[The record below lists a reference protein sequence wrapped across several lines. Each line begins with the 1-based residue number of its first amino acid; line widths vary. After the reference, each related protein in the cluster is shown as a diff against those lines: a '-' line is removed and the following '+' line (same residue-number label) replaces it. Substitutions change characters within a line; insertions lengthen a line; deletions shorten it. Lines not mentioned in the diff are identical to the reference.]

1 MDRGEIPRKQLHS
14 NVNYGIVRFDRGLL
28 LLPRTFR
35 GGGGGSRFQNGND
48 GRATAPTLFSHLSGQ
63 RLSSRKL
70 KADEPRRLRDAI
82 IGLSSLPSFVS
93 RMERNFRVSLDKET
107 KSICMYVYIYLGGVL
122 RLRMARMVVRGVSLS
137 LESEGGLKEMGRLL
151 DPRKSRK
158 KSPRSH
164 NFYPRIA
171 LSYFSDLIPR

>member
-1 MDRGEIPRKQLHS
+1 MEARVIFVIMGTSPYEDPPPAKLRASKGGTISLGSFVWNRRVTFYRRHTWMDRGEIPRKQLHS

-70 KADEPRRLRDAI
+70 KAVRRTATPSRRDNRFIIPPLLRFENGAKFSC
-82 IGLSSLPSFVS
+82 LS
-93 RMERNFRVSLDKET
+93 
-107 KSICMYVYIYLGGVL
+107 
-122 RLRMARMVVRGVSLS
+122 
-137 LESEGGLKEMGRLL
+137 
-151 DPRKSRK
+151 
-158 KSPRSH
+158 
-164 NFYPRIA
+164 
-171 LSYFSDLIPR
+171 